1 MNKLICHALKSKTAR
16 AYVCAIAWVSLAF
29 SAMANSVV
37 YKCGQEITNQ
47 PDDPKLCQELN
58 ISQPTQIE
66 GTRVQSGS
74 HKVMGPSTMG
84 ASDLTESVKVQANGL
99 SAGPSA
105 EALGRKSQARTIL
118 EDEWQ
123 KLSAQYAELVQQYN
137 HGKPPPLAGETIHQ
151 TNYQQ
156 RAMALKTQVQRVERD
171 LQALQRE
178 LSRYGLQMTTP
189 LSAAT
194 PK

>member
-16 AYVCAIAWVSLAF
+16 SYVCAIAWVSLAF
-29 SAMANSVV
+29 SSVANSVV

-47 PDDPKLCQELN
+47 PTDPQLCQPLN

-66 GTRVQSGS
+66 GTRVQTSSQQVTRTG
-74 HKVMGPSTMG
+74 GTG
-84 ASDLTESVKVQANGL
+84 ASDVVEAAKPPASGVPTGT
-99 SAGPSA
+99 SA
-105 EALGRKSQARTIL
+105 ESQERKAKARTIL

-137 HGKPPPLAGETIHQ
+137 RGKQPLQSGETMHQ
-151 TNYQQ
+151 SSDQQ
-156 RAMALKTQVQRVERD
+156 RVTALKTQVQRVERD

-178 LSRYGLQMTTP
+178 LSRYGVHMAIP
-189 LSAAT
+189 LNSAT
-194 PK
+194 QK